1 MITFKEFIS
10 GMEIASDIS
19 IVLTDVMNG
28 GEDGMLEYAVKNS
41 EDKDRYL
48 RVTVES
54 ISKEEYERE
63 EQQTEG
69 EQDEMHK
76 P

>member
-10 GMEIASDIS
+10 GMQVASDIS

-28 GEDGMLEYAVKNS
+28 GEDGMLEYAVKDS
-41 EDKDRYL
+41 EDNDRFL
-48 RVTVES
+48 RVTIES
-54 ISKEEYERE
+54 ISKEEFEIE
-63 EQQTEG
+63 EQNEG
-69 EQDEMHK
+69 EE